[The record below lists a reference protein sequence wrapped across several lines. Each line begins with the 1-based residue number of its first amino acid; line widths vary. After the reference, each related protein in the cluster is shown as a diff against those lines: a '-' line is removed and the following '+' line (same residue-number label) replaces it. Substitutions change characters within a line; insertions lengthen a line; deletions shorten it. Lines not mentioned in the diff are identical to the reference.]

1 MNTIR
6 KIYSSLIV
14 LVLFVL
20 SSSAQTEQST
30 PTPNV
35 TKAFHKPAGKNI
47 FKINLTALFLNQYN
61 FQYER
66 VISKRISLVVG
77 YRTMP
82 EGPVPFKQKLID
94 NSTDPAGAKD
104 AFDALSISNSAITPE
119 LRLYTGK
126 KGYGKGFYLAPFYRM
141 ATFKASGFNIDFT
154 NAAGNPSSMQ
164 LSGELKGNTYGLMMG
179 AQWSL
184 GKHVS
189 LDWHILGAHYGNSNG
204 TLYGRSSV
212 SLTTAEQTD
221 LLNSMKDI
229 DIPLTEER
237 YTVNANGATMEM
249 KGPWAG
255 IRAAIGLGIRL

>member
-1 MNTIR
+1 MHTIR

-14 LVLFVL
+14 LVLLVL
-20 SSSAQTEQST
+20 NSSAQTN
-30 PTPNV
+30 PANTPNV
-35 TKAFHKPAGKNI
+35 AKEFDTLNGKNI
-47 FKINLTALFLNQYN
+47 FKVNLTALFLNQYN

-82 EGPVPFKQKLID
+82 KGPVPFKQKLID
-94 NSTDPAGAKD
+94 NSTDPAGAKA
-104 AFDALSISNSAITPE
+104 AFDALSISNTAITPE

-164 LSGELKGNTYGLMMG
+164 LSGELKGNTYGMMMG

-204 TLYGRSSV
+204 TLYGKSSV
-212 SLTTAEQTD
+212 SLNSVEQTEI
-221 LLNSMKDI
+221 LNAMKDI
-229 DIPLTEER
+229 DIPLTEES
-237 YTVNANGATMEM
+237 YMVNANGASMNM
-249 KGPWAG
+249 KGPWGG
-255 IRAAIGLGIRL
+255 IRAAISLGIRL